1 MPLTPLESYRALRES
16 GRLQPDAAQARAA
29 SVLDALSRKLK
40 TYRPHTRGLFG
51 FALGANGETPKGL
64 YIHGDVGR
72 GKSLLMDIFFDA
84 APVTKKR
91 RIHFNAFMAETHQ
104 RIHEWRQMSARER
117 ARRPEF
123 VKDAGE
129 DPIAPVAK
137 RISLEATLLCFD
149 EFQVNDVADAMI
161 LGRLFE
167 RLFAFGVVVVLTSN
181 IPPHRLYEGG
191 LNRALFLPFIAMIE
205 EHMRVLELNAARD
218 FRLDRMNGMK
228 VYIAPLGPDADRAMD
243 EAWRALSGTA
253 NGSPLTLEI
262 LQRSF
267 TVPQAANGVARF
279 SFKALCGQPLA
290 AADYLALA
298 RSFHTVMIDRIP
310 RMKPEDRN
318 EARRFTVL
326 IDTLYD
332 EKVRLV
338 CSAETEPSGL
348 YAEGDNAEAFR
359 RVVSRLMEMQSA
371 EYFDGTTET
380 RLSAVAS

>member
-1 MPLTPLESYRALRES
+1 MSPTPLESYRALRES

-29 SVLDALSRKLK
+29 SVLDALSRKLED
-40 TYRPHTRGLFG
+40 YRPQARGLFG
-51 FALGANGETPKGL
+51 FVRGANGEPPKGL

-72 GKSLLMDIFFDA
+72 GKSLLMDIFFDS
-84 APVTKKR
+84 APVAKKR
-91 RIHFNAFMAETHQ
+91 RIHFNAFMAEAHA
-104 RIHEWRQMSARER
+104 RIHEWRQMNARER

-181 IPPHRLYEGG
+181 IPPGRLYEGG
-191 LNRALFLPFIAMIE
+191 LNRPLFLPFIAMIE
-205 EHMRVLELNAARD
+205 ERMTVLELNAARD
-218 FRLDRMNGMK
+218 FRLDRMNGMR
-228 VYIAPLGPDADRAMD
+228 VYITPLGPEADRAMD
-243 EAWRALSGTA
+243 EAWRALTDTP
-253 NGSPLTLEI
+253 NGQPLNLEI
-262 LQRSF
+262 LERKF

-279 SFKALCGQPLA
+279 SFHELCGQPLA

-310 RMKPEDRN
+310 CLKPEHRN
-318 EARRFTVL
+318 EARRLTLL

-332 EKVRLV
+332 ERCAWCVR
-338 CSAETEPSGL
+338 
-348 YAEGDNAEAFR
+348 R
-359 RVVSRLMEMQSA
+359 RRSLRLFMSKATM
-371 EYFDGTTET
+371 
-380 RLSAVAS
+380 RMPSAVWCRG